1 MPRHAR
7 RTDTNHQ
14 AIVRALRN
22 VGWHVT
28 DASHVGGGFPDL
40 VVAKSGRLM
49 LVEVKDGTRPPSE
62 RKLTPLERMVHLAFA
77 EQGVTVAIVASE
89 DEAVRL

>member
-1 MPRHAR
+1 MPMRAR

-14 AIVRALRN
+14 AIVRALRK

-28 DASHVGGGFPDL
+28 DASHVGNGFPDL
-40 VVAKSGRLM
+40 VIAKAGRIV
-49 LVEVKDGTRPPSE
+49 LVEVKDGARPPSE
-62 RKLTPLERMVHLAFA
+62 RKLTALERMVHLAFA
-77 EQGVTVAIVASE
+77 EQGVIVAIVASE